1 LSPIVQQPHST
12 QGAVLLFEKELIED
26 VDAESQEKGT
36 CNNSNN
42 KTKKETTAEW
52 ERWILE
58 SSKER
63 RYINISEH
71 YS

>member
-1 LSPIVQQPHST
+1 MSMQREREREREDLQQQQQQQHR
-12 QGAVLLFEKELIED
+12 
-26 VDAESQEKGT
+26 
-36 CNNSNN
+36 
-42 KTKKETTAEW
+42 KKETTAKW
-52 ERWILE
+52 ERWILG

>member
-1 LSPIVQQPHST
+1 MSMQRVKKKGGGPATTAATT
-12 QGAVLLFEKELIED
+12 Q
-26 VDAESQEKGT
+26 
-36 CNNSNN
+36 
-42 KTKKETTAEW
+42 KKETTAEW
-52 ERWILE
+52 ERWILG